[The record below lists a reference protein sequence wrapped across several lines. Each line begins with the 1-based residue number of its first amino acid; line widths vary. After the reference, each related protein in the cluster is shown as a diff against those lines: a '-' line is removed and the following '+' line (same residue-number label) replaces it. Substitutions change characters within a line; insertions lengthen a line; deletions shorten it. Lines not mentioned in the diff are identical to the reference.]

1 MINILLNI
9 ALLSV
14 LVFIWVKQRSIN
26 FNVRDLEERN
36 GYLHRLIKGLRA
48 DNARLTRRTYGDGTY
63 TYEDSCG
70 NKYDDALEVTYNDI
84 FLIIKRR
91 SGSVAIPR
99 DNNKGYT
106 MTKNIIKEE
115 PESAKDS

>member
-1 MINILLNI
+1 MINILLHI

-14 LVFIWVKQRSIN
+14 LVFIWVKQRAVN

-36 GYLHRLIKGLRA
+36 GYLHRIIDGMRA
-48 DNARLTRRTYGDGTY
+48 DNARLLRRTNGNGTY

-106 MTKNIIKEE
+106 MIKNIIKEG
-115 PESAKDS
+115 PEDAEDS